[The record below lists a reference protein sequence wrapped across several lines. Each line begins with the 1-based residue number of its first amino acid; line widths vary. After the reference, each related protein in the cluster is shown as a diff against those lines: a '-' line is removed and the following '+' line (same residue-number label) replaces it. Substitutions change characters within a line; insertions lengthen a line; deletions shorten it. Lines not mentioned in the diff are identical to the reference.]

1 MSAHGHGDDGHDFA
15 HPMPIPIL
23 IGVFVALVTLT
34 IITVGQASFDM
45 GNFDVAIVMII
56 ATIKAGLVIAFF
68 MHLAYDKPFN
78 IIVFMSSFVFV
89 GLFVIFTLSDSQG
102 TSDSF
107 QPKVDDVVAMVTETP
122 E

>member
-1 MSAHGHGDDGHDFA
+1 MSAHDHGDDGHDFA

>member
-1 MSAHGHGDDGHDFA
+1 MSAHDHSDDGHDFA
-15 HPMPIPIL
+15 HPMPIPVL
-23 IGVFVALVTLT
+23 LAVFVALVTLT

-45 GNFDVAIVMII
+45 GSFDVAIVMII

-78 IIVFMSSFVFV
+78 IVVFLSSFVFV

-107 QPKVDDVVAMVTETP
+107 QPKQDDVVAMVTETP

>member
-1 MSAHGHGDDGHDFA
+1 MSEHDHGDDGHDFA
-15 HPMPIPIL
+15 HPMPIPVL
-23 IGVFVALVTLT
+23 VGVFVALVTLT

-45 GNFDVAIVMII
+45 GKFDVAIVMTI
-56 ATIKAGLVIAFF
+56 ATVKAGLVIAFF

-78 IIVFMSSFVFV
+78 IVVFMSSFVFV

-107 QPKVDDVVAMVTETP
+107 QPKADDVVAMVTETP